1 SVTQPNM
8 KLTSDGDGDVSGPV
22 ELRLIGGKPTYHI
35 KWQLGEIAT
44 TTRIEITGQ
53 PPNVS
58 TSSSGFE
65 VVKTFHTNATLPAS
79 GVDLVADD
87 DSNDPGSKRHVHWS
101 LKAKGLVAIPKIA
114 AVERGTKSRLDGSAS
129 TPKGGIRTYHWTLS
143 PGTGCPSG
151 TPASTELDGAIIDV
165 TLLCSMK
172 AALTVSDDKTTATDS
187 AQAVVKARAWKTT
200 PQEIEGP
207 VPIPTTGLVINHQHF
222 GQLLFAIEKADADSH
237 NHVFHQQA
245 LATWKDDGYVMK
257 SVADPKSPFDHWWY
271 LSEYKGQYKRR
282 IRLNHEL
289 DPLSE
294 TGVMNADDHAKD
306 LELIRAC
313 AEKHERE
320 HDVQMRKALASGSDP
335 APKVELL
342 IDAKESQLQEDADKA
357 FRATETEFAGRNFFE
372 AEVHKVLGRNGS
384 GCDKSATIQMNTG
397 AVDPRTKAKVY
408 KKVTFPNVSALGE

>member
-1 SVTQPNM
+1 M
-8 KLTSDGDGDVSGPV
+8 
-22 ELRLIGGKPTYHI
+22 
-35 KWQLGEIAT
+35 
-44 TTRIEITGQ
+44 
-53 PPNVS
+53 
-58 TSSSGFE
+58 
-65 VVKTFHTNATLPAS
+65 
-79 GVDLVADD
+79 
-87 DSNDPGSKRHVHWS
+87 
-101 LKAKGLVAIPKIA
+101 
-114 AVERGTKSRLDGSAS
+114 
-129 TPKGGIRTYHWTLS
+129 
-143 PGTGCPSG
+143 
-151 TPASTELDGAIIDV
+151 
-165 TLLCSMK
+165 
-172 AALTVSDDKTTATDS
+172 
-187 AQAVVKARAWKTT
+187 KARAWKTT

-222 GQLLFAIEKADADSH
+222 GQLLCAIEKADADSH

-289 DPLSE
+289 DPSSE

-342 IDAKESQLQEDADKA
+342 IDAKESQLQDDADKA

-397 AVDPRTKAKVY
+397 AVDPRTGAKVY